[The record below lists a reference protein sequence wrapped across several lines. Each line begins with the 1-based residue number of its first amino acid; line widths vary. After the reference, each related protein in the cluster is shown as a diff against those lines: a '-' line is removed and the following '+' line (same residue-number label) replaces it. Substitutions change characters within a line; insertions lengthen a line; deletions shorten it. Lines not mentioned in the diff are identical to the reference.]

1 MCVITVVGYDTQSGG
16 WMVWHLRYRNRPVVV
31 TPFQLTKYTRKLRN
45 RESSGNTML
54 VGLLHMPSGWFM
66 SFLIDA
72 NIELVVPLNLCH
84 NNTEYS
90 NVSN

>member
-1 MCVITVVGYDTQSGG
+1 MDGVASQIPEPTSR
-16 WMVWHLRYRNRPVVV
+16 RYHFSINQVYAQIKKSRVQR
-31 TPFQLTKYTRKLRN
+31 QHH
-45 RESSGNTML
+45 

-72 NIELVVPLNLCH
+72 NIALVVPLNLCH